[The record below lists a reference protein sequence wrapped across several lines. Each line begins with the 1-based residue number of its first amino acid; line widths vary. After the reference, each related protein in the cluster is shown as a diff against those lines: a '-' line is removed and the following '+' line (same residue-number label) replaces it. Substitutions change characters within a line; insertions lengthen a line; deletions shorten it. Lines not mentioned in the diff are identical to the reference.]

1 MWPPISGL
9 LPVKRPLENFTL
21 TLKFPF
27 FWETLD
33 LTTFGSYHMT
43 HMEHLS
49 LSRDLENR
57 EKNPLGQ
64 KGQKHSAAVKIEFDH
79 ILRSPV

>member
-1 MWPPISGL
+1 
-9 LPVKRPLENFTL
+9 
-21 TLKFPF
+21 
-27 FWETLD
+27 
-33 LTTFGSYHMT
+33 MT

-57 EKNPLGQ
+57 EKTSLGQ
-64 KGQKHSAAVKIEFDH
+64 KSQKHSAAVKIVFDH